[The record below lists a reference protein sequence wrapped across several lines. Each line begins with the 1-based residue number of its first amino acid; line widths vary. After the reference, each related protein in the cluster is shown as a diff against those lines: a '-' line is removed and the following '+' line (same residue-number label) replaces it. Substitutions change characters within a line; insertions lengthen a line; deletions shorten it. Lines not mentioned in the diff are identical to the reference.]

1 MRVLRRFFRFWYD
14 FFFGDDWIQAVG
26 VVVAVSATALL
37 VANGVNAWWLMPV
50 AAAALLVES
59 LLRAARATKR
69 ERRQDP

>member
-1 MRVLRRFFRFWYD
+1 MRLRRFLLFWYD

-37 VANGVNAWWLMPV
+37 AANGINAWWLIPL

-59 LLRAARATKR
+59 LVRGSRAPK
-69 ERRQDP
+69 Q